1 MKSTPFRV
9 KSSIVLLGLI
19 GPLTLFAGC
28 SGSGVPAVNNP
39 VVTTRFVES
48 DLVSDIAGKAAVTD
62 PDLTNPWG
70 IAFNPTGFAWIAD
83 NKSGKSTLYNGTGAK
98 QSLIVNLPTPA
109 GSTGG
114 AATGQVFNSTT
125 DFKLPNG
132 SPALFIFSTEDGTI
146 VGWNGKS
153 GTQAVVA
160 ADRSAIPIAGSGAV
174 YKGLAIGSNAG
185 GNFLFAA
192 NFRTG
197 QVDVFDKN
205 FGLVLLPGSFQDT
218 SLPSGFA
225 PFGIQNI
232 GGDIFVSYARQDAAK
247 HDDVSGAGSGAIDQ
261 FDSNG
266 NLKRRFAIGSGAGG
280 TVTALNSPWGM
291 AVAPASFGD
300 FSSALLVGN
309 FGDGRINAFNL
320 STGAFLGQMPNSAG
334 TAPIS
339 IPGLWGLQFGIA
351 GSAGDPNTLYFTA
364 GIGDAPTY
372 TTNIEN
378 HGLFGSLHVAP

>member
-1 MKSTPFRV
+1 MKSTPFRA

-28 SGSGVPAVNNP
+28 SGSGVPAANNP

-83 NKSGKSTLYNGTGAK
+83 NKSGKATLYNGTGAK

-174 YKGLAIGSNAG
+174 YKGLAIGSNAAVVSSCSCQI
-185 GNFLFAA
+185 FAA
-192 NFRTG
+192 DFPSSTAMSSPLERT
-197 QVDVFDKN
+197 D
-205 FGLVLLPGSFQDT
+205 
-218 SLPSGFA
+218 
-225 PFGIQNI
+225 
-232 GGDIFVSYARQDAAK
+232 GGCRYC
-247 HDDVSGAGSGAIDQ
+247 
-261 FDSNG
+261 
-266 NLKRRFAIGSGAGG
+266 
-280 TVTALNSPWGM
+280 ALC
-291 AVAPASFGD
+291 
-300 FSSALLVGN
+300 L
-309 FGDGRINAFNL
+309 DGRPCRR
-320 STGAFLGQMPNSAG
+320 QVRRAG
-334 TAPIS
+334 
-339 IPGLWGLQFGIA
+339 
-351 GSAGDPNTLYFTA
+351 
-364 GIGDAPTY
+364 
-372 TTNIEN
+372 
-378 HGLFGSLHVAP
+378 